1 MDRIEWTLELTQL
14 SLWEDSEE
22 NRCRHLARKLYRFK
36 TQLPWCAWETL
47 EEAWDSTILR
57 SWCNQPLIVG
67 HELEHAAT
75 LAEATIPFVSN
86 STMLRLDI
94 GRARQHLMSDPTPL
108 SKRQVELWHE
118 ALEHLHRCELAQW
131 EQAYLKMVDLIENR
145 NDEWTAAE
153 NFYTSALV
161 SAMIGSAHSDA
172 IG

>member
-1 MDRIEWTLELTQL
+1 MLQVW
-14 SLWEDSEE
+14 
-22 NRCRHLARKLYRFK
+22 RHH
-36 TQLPWCAWETL
+36 
-47 EEAWDSTILR
+47 
-57 SWCNQPLIVG
+57 PLNVG

-86 STMLRLDI
+86 PSVLRLDI

-108 SKRQVELWHE
+108 SQRQVDLWHE
-118 ALEHLHRCELAQW
+118 ALEHLHRRELAQW
-131 EQAYLKMVDLIENR
+131 EQAYLKMVDFIENR